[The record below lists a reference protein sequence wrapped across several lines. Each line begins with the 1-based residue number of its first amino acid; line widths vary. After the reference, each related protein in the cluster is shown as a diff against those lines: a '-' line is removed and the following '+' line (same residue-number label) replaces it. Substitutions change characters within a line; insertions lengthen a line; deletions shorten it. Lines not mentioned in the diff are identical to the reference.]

1 MWKSIKRVFKWIADH
16 TGISWIAGK
25 ISSCWNSIKSWWS
38 GQPHKNDLIELIKGK
53 SNDWGIIKEN
63 GNKQL
68 ILHVKKE
75 NVQEIMGVKNINHKD
90 LSKYYVHVRCNK
102 GMFKIAYSELH
113 IISSNVISF
122 IVKSVE
128 DDKTSSS
135 ELEGMKRM
143 LGLNS
148 KHIVGTI
155 TQISQK
161 PEVANSA
168 SKVPVNDSKALSSE
182 AANTVSNN
190 NSKPDKLLEN
200 PSKEQLMWSK
210 IILPIF

>member
-1 MWKSIKRVFKWIADH
+1 MYRF
-16 TGISWIAGK
+16 
-25 ISSCWNSIKSWWS
+25 
-38 GQPHKNDLIELIKGK
+38 
-53 SNDWGIIKEN
+53 
-63 GNKQL
+63 
-68 ILHVKKE
+68 
-75 NVQEIMGVKNINHKD
+75 
-90 LSKYYVHVRCNK
+90 
-102 GMFKIAYSELH
+102 
-113 IISSNVISF
+113 
-122 IVKSVE
+122 
-128 DDKTSSS
+128 
-135 ELEGMKRM
+135 

-182 AANTVSNN
+182 AANTVNTN